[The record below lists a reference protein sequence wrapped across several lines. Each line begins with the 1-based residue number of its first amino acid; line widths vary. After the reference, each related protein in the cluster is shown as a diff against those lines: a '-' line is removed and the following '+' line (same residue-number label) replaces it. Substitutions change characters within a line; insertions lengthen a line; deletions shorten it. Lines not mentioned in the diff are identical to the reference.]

1 VLVVVD
7 VVARV
12 AMVAVDVVEVALVRH
27 RDVAAA
33 LLVHVHVPR
42 VRDVGAGARKG
53 AREHAAQVVH
63 VVLVDVMDVAVVE
76 EVNVILVRHRGVPAV
91 PVVDMRVLLQ
101 RPVRNVVSHRYLRAP
116 R

>member
-63 VVLVDVMDVAVVE
+63 VVLMNVMDVAVVE
-76 EVNVILVRHRGVPAV
+76 EVNVLLVRHCGMAAEAV
-91 PVVDMRVLLQ
+91 VHVGMLLQ
-101 RPVRNVVSHRYLRAP
+101 RPVGRVVGHQYLRAP